1 MLPHNITQ
9 YQGCT
14 CKSFYLNSMLYR
26 QSRRRWT
33 GIRLASASGLLC
45 LSTSSNGGG
54 ARERHAQYSCARE
67 SAQAHTQRWCIFST
81 RLASTQTQTRHQ
93 LSEDLQ
99 TSTGTQPPLL
109 LQFLIYLHSESRWR
123 CEGDSCWCC
132 YQKLQWSSWLVC
144 LPLH

>member
-14 CKSFYLNSMLYR
+14 CKSFYLNSIYAIPSVTTTLDR
-26 QSRRRWT
+26 HTARFSFWVALFIDVLKWGR
-33 GIRLASASGLLC
+33 
-45 LSTSSNGGG
+45 G
-54 ARERHAQYSCARE
+54 AWETRPIFMRERICAG
-67 SAQAHTQRWCIFST
+67 AHPTLMFLQHT
-81 RLASTQTQTRHQ
+81 TSTQTQTRHQ